1 MCAVNPADLG
11 AVVLSAGPRSPSIA
25 KSGPTGVL
33 VPVLF
38 RFLVVMGSWLF
49 EAVKINKVSS
59 RDADDE

>member
-1 MCAVNPADLG
+1 M
-11 AVVLSAGPRSPSIA
+11 LSAGPRSPSIA